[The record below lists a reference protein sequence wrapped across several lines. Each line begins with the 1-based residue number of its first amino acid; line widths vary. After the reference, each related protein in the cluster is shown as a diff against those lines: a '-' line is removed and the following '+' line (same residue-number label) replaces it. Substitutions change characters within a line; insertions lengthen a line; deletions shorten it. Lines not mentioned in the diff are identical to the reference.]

1 MKKYAQV
8 GAVVLMFIFC
18 LCFANVEQSTDN
30 VAHVRAGVTEQVVP
44 DIHARIIEERIEPL
58 EVAEIETEETVIEE
72 IPEEIP
78 EEVTKTE
85 TADTGANEP
94 ENEPE
99 TVETIEIPQE
109 PTETAYGVLNK
120 RDGVNYYNG
129 QKETYYN
136 LRMSGVIRLMED
148 LGIYADYWVRDDGV
162 KMYGEYVMVATDTRR
177 LPKGTI
183 IDTSLGLAMVCD
195 HCGSAESYP
204 GTWVDIAVNW

>member
-1 MKKYAQV
+1 MKKYIQV
-8 GAVVLMFIFC
+8 GAIVLTFLMF
-18 LCFANVEQSTDN
+18 LGVAQTQDN
-30 VAHVRAGVTEQVVP
+30 VAHGTIRAGVTEQTIP
-44 DIHARIIEERIEPL
+44 NIHARIIKEEALEPL

-78 EEVTKTE
+78 EEVAETE

-99 TVETIEIPQE
+99 TVETIELPQE
-109 PTETAYGVLNK
+109 PTEAAYGVLNK

-136 LRMSGVIRLMED
+136 LKMGGVIRLMED
-148 LGIYADYWVRDDGV
+148 LGIYADYWVREDGV